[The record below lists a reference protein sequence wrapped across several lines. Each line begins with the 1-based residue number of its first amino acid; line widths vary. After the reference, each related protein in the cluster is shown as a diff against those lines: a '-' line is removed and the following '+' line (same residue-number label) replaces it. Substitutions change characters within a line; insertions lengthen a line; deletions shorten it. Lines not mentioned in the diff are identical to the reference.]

1 MGTRHA
7 GLFTFAHSQKHVGF
21 YQKFGFWVRFLTLIL
36 SKPITSE
43 PMEPAGTV
51 KPL

>member
-21 YQKFGFWVRFLTLIL
+21 YQKFGFWARFLTLIL
-36 SKPITSE
+36 SKPITSGPVE
-43 PMEPAGTV
+43 PPGTA